1 MLRALLA
8 LVAVAQAA
16 LWWRVFAWAS
26 QLPERYP
33 IHFDFAGKPDGWTT
47 KRAVWFLLPAISLAL
62 LALFGGIIAWT
73 GSLARSAPGIV
84 NVPKKDLFVKLSPD
98 GRAAVLAPTRVF
110 LAWMLVLITALFIF
124 IVEGSARVA
133 VGQATTLPSWPVFV
147 FLGCVFAT
155 LPAMMIATT
164 RAIDRRAAEEGVSLS
179 GAGARPAK

>member
-1 MLRALLA
+1 MLRVMLA
-8 LVAVAQAA
+8 MVSVAQAA

-33 IHFDFAGKPDGWTT
+33 IHFNLEGKPDGWATS
-47 KRAVWFLLPAISLAL
+47 RAAWFLLPAISLAL

-84 NVPKKDLFVKLSPD
+84 NVPRKELFLRLSPD

-133 VGQATTLPSWPVFV
+133 VGQAATLPSWPVFV

-155 LPAMMIATT
+155 LPVMLIATT
-164 RAIDRRAAEEGVSLS
+164 RAIDRRAASEGVSLS
-179 GAGARPAK
+179 GAGARPAR